1 MGLSF
6 LKNPL
11 YHGKIRGH
19 VTYSVSP
26 YTQTP
31 AKSLLDIGYMQR
43 RLLTKVHDNKYYV
56 IPALL
61 AWAGTVYAVHYLE
74 KKDDEKAWF

>member
-1 MGLSF
+1 
-6 LKNPL
+6 
-11 YHGKIRGH
+11 
-19 VTYSVSP
+19 
-26 YTQTP
+26 
-31 AKSLLDIGYMQR
+31 MQR